1 MRHGN
6 VPGRQSHGGRA
17 LSTKLSGI
25 FTPNMVPLDDR
36 GEINELELRR
46 LVDWLIDNG
55 ISGLYPNGSTGEFL
69 RFSFEERKRI
79 VRIVTEEA
87 AGRVP
92 VLAGAAEANV
102 RTTLEACEYY
112 HSLGAVAVAL
122 VAPFYYKLS
131 PEAVYA
137 YFAEIGRNTPVNVT
151 LYNIPQFANDIPIQ
165 ILKRLCEFERIVG
178 IKDSSRDFPR
188 FMNLMNAIRPLRP
201 DFVFFT
207 GTEETLL
214 PALLMGADGGT
225 IATSGVAP
233 EVVMKLY
240 EHFRRGDL
248 DQARAIQFK
257 LLDLIEVLVFGADFP
272 EGVRQAL
279 ILREFKMGVGR
290 QPLSPS
296 QQLDLDAV
304 RNVLRCLLSEY
315 GFTERPAA
323 GCDPLTA
330 RVRSADVERIVR
342 DVMHKFHGQ
351 A

>member
-1 MRHGN
+1 M
-6 VPGRQSHGGRA
+6 S
-17 LSTKLSGI
+17 SKLSGI

-36 GEINELELRR
+36 GEINEAELRR

-69 RFSFEERKRI
+69 RFSFEERKRT
-79 VRIVTEEA
+79 VQIVTEQA

-102 RTTLEACEYY
+102 RTTLQACEYY
-112 HSLGAVAVAL
+112 HSLGVAAVAI

-131 PEAVYA
+131 SEAVYA
-137 YFAEIGRNTPVNVT
+137 YFAEIGRHTPVNVT
-151 LYNIPQFANDIPIQ
+151 LYNIPQFANDIPIP

-188 FMNLMNAIRPLRP
+188 FMNMMHGIRPLRP

-207 GTEETLL
+207 GCEETLL
-214 PALLMGADGGT
+214 PTLLMGADGGT
-225 IATSGVAP
+225 IATSGVVP

-240 EHFRRGDL
+240 DHFRRGDL

-279 ILREFKMGVGR
+279 ILRGFKMGAGR

-296 QQLDLDAV
+296 QQLDLEAV
-304 RNVLRCLLSEY
+304 RNVLGCLLSDY

-342 DVMHKFHGQ
+342 DVLHKLHGQ
-351 A
+351 S